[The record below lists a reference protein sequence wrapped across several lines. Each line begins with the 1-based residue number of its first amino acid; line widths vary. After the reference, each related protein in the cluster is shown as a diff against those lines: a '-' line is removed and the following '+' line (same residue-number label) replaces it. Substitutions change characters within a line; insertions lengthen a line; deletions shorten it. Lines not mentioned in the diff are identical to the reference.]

1 MDSMPKL
8 RPAAFI
14 FLFTMLALAQNPH
27 QPPPY
32 WAYPVNP
39 DSAAPA
45 ERPDNTPRHLPASTV
60 TFTDA
65 EIHDLFHAI
74 DWHPDGHPPMP
85 EVVAQGRKPNLFA
98 CGYCHLPNGLGRP
111 ENASLAGLPVGY
123 IIKQIADFKSGARHS
138 SEPKDKPVANMIA
151 YETTASA
158 AELEAAARYFSQLKP
173 KPWIRVVEAATVP
186 KTRIAGWMLV
196 PSTPAATEPIGHRII
211 ETPEDWERTELRDD
225 ASAFIVYVPV
235 GSIKKGEALASTGG
249 DGKTPCGT
257 CHGPGLRG
265 HLNVPSIA
273 GRSPSYIVRQLFD
286 IRSGA
291 RSGTLSLQMR
301 AQVARLTL
309 DDMIALA
316 AYAASLRP

>member
-1 MDSMPKL
+1 MESMRKFPL
-8 RPAAFI
+8 AAFI
-14 FLFTMLALAQNPH
+14 LLFTTLTSAQNPP

-39 DSAAPA
+39 DSTAAA
-45 ERPDNTPRHLPASTV
+45 ERPDNTPRHLPGTTA

-85 EVVAQGRKPNLFA
+85 EVVANGRKPQVFA

-123 IIKQIADFKSGARHS
+123 IIKQMADFKNGARHS
-138 SEPKDKPVANMIA
+138 SEPKDKPVANMVNVGTRA
-151 YETTASA
+151 TAQ
-158 AELEAAARYFSQLKP
+158 EIEGAARYFSQLRP
-173 KPWIRVVEAATVP
+173 KPWIRVVETDTVP
-186 KTRIAGWMLV
+186 KTRVAGWMLV
-196 PSTPAATEPIGHRII
+196 PATPAATEPIGHRIV

-225 ASAFIVYVPV
+225 TSGFIAYVPV
-235 GSIKKGEALASTGG
+235 GSIKKGEALARSGG

-265 HLNVPSIA
+265 KENVPSIA

-291 RSGTLSLQMR
+291 RSGRLSLQMR